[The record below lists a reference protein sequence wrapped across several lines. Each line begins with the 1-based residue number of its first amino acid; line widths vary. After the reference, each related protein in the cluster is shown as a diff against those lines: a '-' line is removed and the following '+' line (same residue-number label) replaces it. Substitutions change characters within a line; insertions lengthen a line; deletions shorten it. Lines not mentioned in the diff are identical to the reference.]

1 MVYLIPEF
9 LLVLVGAVGLVIAFA
24 PSRPRLR
31 AYSLVGGLTC
41 FGGAVVAGYLAYLA
55 TTDLGAELA
64 ATAPGYLTT
73 TLALDPF
80 SRVFAVLS
88 LIVCGLTFLLSK

>member
-55 TTDLGAELA
+55 TTDLGAERHRIGDPPA
-64 ATAPGYLTT
+64 RDSHQ
-73 TLALDPF
+73 LDLHKGVHQ
-80 SRVFAVLS
+80 SS
-88 LIVCGLTFLLSK
+88 G